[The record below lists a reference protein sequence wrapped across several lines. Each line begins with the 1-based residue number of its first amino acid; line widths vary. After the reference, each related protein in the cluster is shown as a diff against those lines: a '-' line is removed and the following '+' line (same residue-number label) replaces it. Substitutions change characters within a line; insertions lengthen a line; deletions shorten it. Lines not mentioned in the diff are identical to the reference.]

1 MPAIIRPPIDLDAKR
16 TEIQNYINQTFVNLQ
31 QDEPHIDV
39 QEQRF
44 NRNVLLV
51 GPSKSGKT
59 TLRRVLNDPRYVSE
73 ELSLR
78 SLSNTMSSCERN
90 IKPSSVPVSINIV
103 ELPEKM
109 ISPTSNLLMI
119 NEECTRLGIHDFHM
133 ICLCI
138 SFDAG
143 IDGIAIQSFERFIN
157 HFDRKQLS
165 PNLCLII
172 TRCESKNDK
181 QREKLSNEVMQDI
194 DFSKVMQYLG
204 RGIHF
209 SGALNRDSWNG
220 ASEALYNQF
229 ETVYD
234 YRKNLLKLITEDI
247 KPFQIQPMSL
257 QSEIRSP
264 LPKRRYFSYSLMP
277 ISSMSRYQA
286 EILNSRLI
294 LKIIIC
300 DFRKDQTDSLQA
312 SSKSVESPATQS
324 SVSSQMAP
332 LVQSKQEST
341 VRHQIPS
348 QNYHL
353 NRSSEP
359 ATAETP
365 LLSNSALPI
374 LSRLIFRLREYVF
387 SSSHM
392 ISSLQCV
399 PTI

>member
-1 MPAIIRPPIDLDAKR
+1 MPAIVRPPIDLDAKR
-16 TEIQNYINQTFVNLQ
+16 TEIQNYIDQMFVNFQ

-44 NRNVLLV
+44 SRNILLV

-78 SLSNTMSSCERN
+78 SLSNTISSCERN
-90 IKPSSVPVSINIV
+90 IIPLSVPVSLNIV

-119 NEECTRLGIHDFHM
+119 DEECTRLGIHDFHM

-165 PNLCLII
+165 SNLCLII

-181 QREKLSNEVMQDI
+181 QREKLSSEVMQDI

-234 YRKNLLKLITEDI
+234 YRKNLLQLIKEDI
-247 KPFQIQPMSL
+247 KPFQIRPTSL
-257 QSEIRSP
+257 PSEIRSP
-264 LPKRRYFSYSLMP
+264 LPKRRYFS
-277 ISSMSRYQA
+277 
-286 EILNSRLI
+286 
-294 LKIIIC
+294 
-300 DFRKDQTDSLQA
+300 
-312 SSKSVESPATQS
+312 
-324 SVSSQMAP
+324 
-332 LVQSKQEST
+332 
-341 VRHQIPS
+341 
-348 QNYHL
+348 
-353 NRSSEP
+353 
-359 ATAETP
+359 
-365 LLSNSALPI
+365 
-374 LSRLIFRLREYVF
+374 
-387 SSSHM
+387 
-392 ISSLQCV
+392 
-399 PTI
+399 